1 MQNHNSLRKETS
13 CKILDGDTKCSLF
26 EVRVEEPRGG
36 LLGLKPFLK
45 TERPLKMMKNAF
57 YFTLEAL
64 LVLKLFK
71 SLF

>member
-13 CKILDGDTKCSLF
+13 CKILDGDTKCSVF
-26 EVRVEEPRGG
+26 EVTVEEPRGG

-45 TERPLKMMKNAF
+45 TESTLKMMKNVF
-57 YFTLEAL
+57 YFTLEVL

>member
-13 CKILDGDTKCSLF
+13 CKILDGDTKCSVF
-26 EVRVEEPRGG
+26 EIRVEEPRGA
-36 LLGLKPFLK
+36 LLGLKPFLE
-45 TERPLKMMKNAF
+45 TESPLKMMKNAF

>member
-13 CKILDGDTKCSLF
+13 CKILDGDTKCSVF
-26 EVRVEEPRGG
+26 EVTVEEPRGG

-45 TERPLKMMKNAF
+45 TESTLKMMKNAF
-57 YFTLEAL
+57 YFTLEVV